1 METWWPHPSDPDEG
15 RVAEVRSWK
24 RKGMCMNLK
33 GHGGFS
39 SSSQAG
45 EERRMGKKI
54 LGVPSRAGVPLG
66 FMQEQREGSTR
77 AQSRGAIGSDFSFA
91 RFTLAAIRIAR
102 EQHWGRGDHLGSCH
116 NHPGQRMRPG
126 AGR

>member
-1 METWWPHPSDPDEG
+1 MYESERT
-15 RVAEVRSWK
+15 R
-24 RKGMCMNLK
+24 
-33 GHGGFS
+33 GFS

-66 FMQEQREGSTR
+66 FMQEQREASTR
-77 AQSRGAIGSDFSFA
+77 AQSRGAIGSGFSFA

-102 EQHWGRGDHLGSCH
+102 EQHWGRGDHLGSCCS
-116 NHPGQRMRPG
+116 HPGQRMRPG